1 MAYLPFGAGPR
12 NCIGMR
18 LALLEAKIGM
28 AMVLQK
34 LKFVQCEGTK
44 VSDTIM
50 HEMNV
55 IFVLSSKN
63 HMVHSVTPTHLI
75 EVNVSVYMRIN
86 VSCVLH
92 LFHSYPFCL

>member
-1 MAYLPFGAGPR
+1 
-12 NCIGMR
+12 MR

-63 HMVHSVTPTHLI
+63 QMVHSVTPTHRI
-75 EVNVSVYMRIN
+75 EVKGIVGYSKTVAEFRKNQEILS
-86 VSCVLH
+86 L
-92 LFHSYPFCL
+92 